1 MRLRVALWIGI
12 GCLVVLGLLPREHPE
27 DRAWSAKA
35 TTFSAGPSGAKALYL
50 LLDRMGLEVER
61 LRRPAY
67 EQLSPDQVL
76 WVLAPEPFGR
86 SERRALLAFV
96 ESGGTLVGAPE
107 ALAPVFESAKLCD
120 PCTLTSASNQDVSV
134 VREGVTLDLG
144 EPPRHLSGLPAPK
157 TTYVIAN
164 DESPAVA
171 SYEVGLGRL
180 VTLGIGHLA
189 RNKHINAAN
198 NGRFLGH
205 LAASLGRRH
214 VFDEFKAGFGDGDLS
229 SLLGRVPYR
238 WGLGQL
244 GLVGLAWLFAVGP
257 RRWPAQPPPAIKRRR
272 TLDHVEA
279 VAHFWRRAGDAGL
292 PLSALLKA
300 LDDRARL
307 RGAEGP
313 TPFLERVLRTRPEQS
328 EHARA
333 SWARAEALAQGPH
346 PRPEDARA
354 AAAAVL
360 DLDPEGTR
368 R

>member
-1 MRLRVALWIGI
+1 MRVRVALWIGVA
-12 GCLVVLGLLPREHPE
+12 CLVVLGLLPHEQRE
-27 DRAWSAKA
+27 DRAWRAKA

-86 SERRALLAFV
+86 SERRALLRFV
-96 ESGGTLVGAPE
+96 ENGGTVVGVPE
-107 ALAPVFESAKLCD
+107 ALAPLFEAAKLCD
-120 PCTLTSASNQDVSV
+120 PCTLTSARTPDVTL

-144 EPPRHLSGLPAPK
+144 EPPRRLEGLSAPK
-157 TTYVIAN
+157 TVHVIAN
-164 DESPAVA
+164 DDSPAVA
-171 SYEVGLGRL
+171 SYEVGRGQI
-180 VTLGIGHLA
+180 VTLGIGRLA
-189 RNKHINAAN
+189 HNNHIGAAN
-198 NGRFLGH
+198 NGRFLAR
-205 LAASLGRRH
+205 LALDLGPRH
-214 VFDEFKAGFGDGDLS
+214 VFDEFKAGFGDGDLA
-229 SLLGRVPYR
+229 SLLERVPYR
-238 WGLGQL
+238 WALAQL
-244 GLVGLAWLFAVGP
+244 GLAGLAWLFGVGP
-257 RRWPAQPPPAIKRRR
+257 RRWPAQPVALVKRRR

-307 RGAEGP
+307 RGSDGP
-313 TPFLERVLRTRPEQS
+313 TPFLSRVLRARPELS

-333 SWARAEALAQGPH
+333 SWARAEALAQGPQ

-354 AAAAVL
+354 AAATLLA
-360 DLDPEGTR
+360 LDPEGTKR
-368 R
+368 